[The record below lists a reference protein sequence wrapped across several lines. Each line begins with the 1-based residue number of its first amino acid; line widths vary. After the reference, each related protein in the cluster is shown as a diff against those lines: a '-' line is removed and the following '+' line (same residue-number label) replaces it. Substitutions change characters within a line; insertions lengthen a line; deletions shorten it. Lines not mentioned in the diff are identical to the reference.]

1 MYTKF
6 LQKRSNR
13 ITLLLLVF
21 ILLLIFPAIPSLL
34 LVNIPQSKQ
43 LDLKYPEK
51 LYGEKI
57 IGFEIN
63 SNENINAIGVSIK
76 NANLQNK
83 NNIYLR
89 AYSENGSLLGES
101 MVSGYSVGDGDFVKF
116 KFPNVIKN
124 NGDTKLEFSSSA
136 SVSDNAFE
144 IYMTN
149 ENTPSYQV
157 FTHSNKLS
165 LSAQQVKLFID
176 HFGADKIFAILYLV
190 IMICL
195 SAFILL

>member
-1 MYTKF
+1 MFTKYF
-6 LQKRSNR
+6 QKRSNR
-13 ITLLLLVF
+13 LALLLLVF
-21 ILLLIFPAIPSLL
+21 ISLLIIPAIPSLL
-34 LVNIPQSKQ
+34 LINIPQSKQ

-63 SNENINAIGVSIK
+63 SNENINAVGVSIK

-89 AYSENGSLLGES
+89 AYNENGSLLGES

-116 KFPNVIKN
+116 KFPKAMEN
-124 NGDTKLEFSSSA
+124 NGNTKLEFSSPTSMG
-136 SVSDNAFE
+136 SNAFE

-149 ENTPSYQV
+149 ENTPSYQI
-157 FTHSNKLS
+157 FTNSNKLD
-165 LSAQQVKLFID
+165 LSYKQIKLFIN
-176 HFGADKIFAILYLV
+176 HFMADKLFVMYYLV
-190 IMICL
+190 ILICL
-195 SAFILL
+195 STIILL